1 MIDVLNI
8 GSINIDSVFRVHR
21 IARPGETIASH
32 SLSTFAGGKGA
43 NQSVALARAGVRV
56 AHAGRIG
63 EDGRWVLDLLAGQ
76 GVDVSR
82 VHVGKNP
89 TGQAIIQVDDA
100 GQNAIVVSPGANQ
113 EISPDDVDGWLQDC
127 RPGTWLL
134 LQNET
139 SGIEHAIRRAK
150 KSGMLVAF
158 NPAPADKC
166 VLNDRLDQVDLLC
179 LNEIEGQA
187 LSGQSEPDAILAA
200 IGERLPRCEI
210 VLTLGAQGA
219 IVLGPQM
226 YLRQAARMVEVIDA
240 TAAGDTFLGYYLAGR
255 IRSVS
260 PPERL
265 ELACQAATICVTR
278 PGALESIPALQE
290 VVAWSGS

>member
-1 MIDVLNI
+1 MMDVLNI
-8 GSINIDSVFRVHR
+8 GSINLDNVFRVHR
-21 IARPGETIASH
+21 IARPGETIGSR

-63 EDGRWVLDLLAGQ
+63 EDGRWVLDLLKGQ

-82 VHVGKNP
+82 VHVGKTA

-113 EISPDDVDGWLQDC
+113 EITEDDVDDWIAEC

-139 SGIEHAIRRAK
+139 SGIEDAIRRAK
-150 KSGMLVAF
+150 KSGMLVAY
-158 NPAPADKC
+158 NPAPADKG
-166 VLNDRLDQVDLLC
+166 VLHYPLDQVDLLC
-179 LNEIEGQA
+179 LNEIEGEA
-187 LSGQSEPDAILAA
+187 LSGRSDPEAILAA
-200 IGERLPRCEI
+200 IGAKLPRCEI
-210 VLTLGAQGA
+210 VLTLGAGGA
-219 IVLGPQM
+219 IVRGPQM
-226 YLRQAARMVEVIDA
+226 CLRQPARKVEVIDA

-255 IRSVS
+255 IRNA
-260 PPERL
+260 PPAEQL
-265 ELACQAATICVTR
+265 ELACLAAAICVTR
-278 PGALESIPALQE
+278 PGALASIPSLQE
-290 VVAWSGS
+290 VAGRS